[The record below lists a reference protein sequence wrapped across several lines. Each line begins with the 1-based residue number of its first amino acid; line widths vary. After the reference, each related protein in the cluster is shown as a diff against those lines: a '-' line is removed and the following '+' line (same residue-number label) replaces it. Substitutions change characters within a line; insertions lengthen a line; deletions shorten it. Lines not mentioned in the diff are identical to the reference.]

1 MAEIPSVSQLVAS
14 SPIPVKMGSAASVR
28 PVGAMEVKSEK
39 QAPAFLYRGLEQH
52 YTVDFSA
59 QNPENYTR
67 QAEILQRASQI
78 GLNRV
83 YMGERWPD
91 LGINLVDYSKTF
103 PELATSEGIAR
114 AAERRSTLER
124 ICLEAHRLGIDPW
137 ISYNVINYPDCF
149 TTKFPDAIA
158 EQPPAA
164 ERWMRTPPARGLS
177 KQPQLCPSSA
187 SFKKLAVAQVTE
199 LCRLPH
205 IGGIECFLTAA
216 DTDLFFCNCPTCH
229 RKTMSELIREFAD
242 LILPVCKKNG
252 KRLALRCYLGGWR
265 CALETEVWRE
275 AAPLISPEIEI
286 TYKQQQGDLMNWHG
300 PNPLAGALAPHM
312 ENVEFDVYGE
322 YRGVNY
328 GIICSVRWQMSELI
342 KHYRDKGVKGILCRG
357 LDNEHLFDLDK
368 WLFGELAQNPD
379 LDVAEWCAAWALK
392 RYGPAG
398 DKVLAILDDCAEV
411 IRLSMYVRGVQWAS
425 WAVPQNLSRLRFIL
439 FDRSA
444 PCTPGAF
451 ERLQP
456 TTENLATIAQEKKTA
471 LQKANELIARCDA
484 LDGELDDR
492 FLKPLSN
499 SVRYLQAYVALS
511 GPLMDAFFT
520 FLAWGQ
526 SHSEVTREYH
536 RHYILSAIETAE
548 QSVRSGRE
556 SVSRLDL
563 EELLRLSELAGFV
576 QTTSLETKYDEPF
589 HNARVILQEIRDCIN
604 TSPASWWSVY
614 PWPERWPASMQ
625 GVKELYRGG

>member
-1 MAEIPSVSQLVAS
+1 
-14 SPIPVKMGSAASVR
+14 MGSAASVR
-28 PVGAMEVKSEK
+28 PVGAMEMKSEK
-39 QAPAFLYRGLEQH
+39 RAPAFLYRGLEQH

-91 LGINLVDYSKTF
+91 LGINLVDYAKTF
-103 PELATSEGIAR
+103 PELATREGIAR

-199 LCRLPH
+199 LCQLPH

-229 RKTMSELIREFAD
+229 RKTMSELIREFAE
-242 LILPVCKKNG
+242 LILPVCKQNG

-265 CALETEVWRE
+265 CALETEVWHE

-300 PNPLAGALAPHM
+300 PNPLAGTLAPHM

-379 LDVAEWCAAWALK
+379 MDVAGWCADWAAK
-392 RYGPAG
+392 RYGAAG
-398 DKVLAILDDCAEV
+398 DKVLSILDDCAEV

-456 TTENLATIAQEKKTA
+456 TPENLAAIAQEKKTA
-471 LQKANELIARCDA
+471 LQKANEILARCNA

-556 SVSRLDL
+556 SVRRLDL

-576 QTTSLETKYDEPF
+576 QSTSLETKYDEPF